1 MMRIVRPL
9 GLSRGLW
16 KITRLRSSRIL
27 HKPHPS
33 GVDAHHAAGVVC
45 SAAIGGGTA
54 SHSDAL
60 GWAYGRQ

>member
-1 MMRIVRPL
+1 MMIVRGV

-16 KITRLRSSRIL
+16 RIVRLRSSRIL

-33 GVDAHHAAGVVC
+33 GVDAYHVSGVVC
-45 SAAIGGGTA
+45 SAAIGGRTA

-60 GWAYGRQ
+60 GAAYGC